1 MVINTIP
8 VGLQGHWMRTR
19 LSNPSF
25 VVIVKD
31 WHLRGISFS
40 IPTPHEYRWPRIFEC
55 VVIVVSNYS
64 PLLFFT
70 HLSCFHRSCNE
81 VDRSHPQVPNYRS
94 WCKPDSSLLS
104 KWPMLMQWLFLNRKN
119 SVVFFLVI
127 FFLVNKSKEKQINL
141 CVLRKSL
148 VFNRLWR
155 TLLSSRKD
163 LS

>member
-25 VVIVKD
+25 VVIVKY
-31 WHLRGISFS
+31 WHLRGTSLS
-40 IPTPHEYRWPRIFEC
+40 IPTPHEYRWPRIFEY
-55 VVIVVSNYS
+55 VVIVVSDYS

-70 HLSCFHRSCNE
+70 HFSCFHRSCNE
-81 VDRSHPQVPNYRS
+81 AHRSHPQVPNYRS

-119 SVVFFLVI
+119 SVVFFVI
-127 FFLVNKSKEKQINL
+127 FFCLLIKGKRKNQSLCSKEI
-141 CVLRKSL
+141 
-148 VFNRLWR
+148 
-155 TLLSSRKD
+155 SSVQ
-163 LS
+163 